1 MRTTVRTP
9 NPIHPVMKTAKQR
22 LKMINM
28 KIFLKKG
35 LLLGLSV
42 FLMESCA
49 PKLSQKTAN
58 TPLPETYAQGGDTAN
73 SAQIPWRS
81 FFQDSALI
89 SLIDTALGTNQEL
102 NIRLQEIARRNNE
115 ILARRGEYLP
125 FVGLQA
131 GAGLDKTPRY
141 TPLGA
146 NEATTDIAPGK
157 AMPDPVPDLMFGAV
171 ASWEIDIWNKLH
183 QAKDAAAAEYLAS
196 IEGRNFMIT
205 TLVAEIARNYYEL
218 LALDNQL
225 QILDQNIQIQSN
237 ALEIVKLQKEAS
249 KVNELAVR
257 RFDALVLRT
266 RSLRFQVSQ
275 AIIEKENTLNF
286 LLGRYPQPIPRKQGN
301 LMELAVVQLDCGK
314 PLDLLANRPDIRA
327 AEQSLIAAN
336 LDLKVAKANFYPSL
350 DLSAGLG
357 LQAFNTAYLLRT
369 PESLLFGLAGDITA
383 PLINRRAL
391 KAAYYNAGAEQ
402 IETVFRYEQSVLNAY
417 IEVANAQSK
426 ISNLSQS
433 LSLRIEEVAAL
444 NESVI
449 ISNDLF
455 KSARADYMEVL
466 MTQRDALEA
475 KFDLI
480 ETKKEQLLTQ
490 VALYQALGGG
500 WQ

>member
-1 MRTTVRTP
+1 
-9 NPIHPVMKTAKQR
+9 MKTNKQTR
-22 LKMINM
+22 KSITM
-28 KIFLKKG
+28 KVILNQG
-35 LLLGLSV
+35 LLLGLSL
-42 FLMESCA
+42 FLLGSCA

-58 TPLPETYAQGGDTAN
+58 TPLPEAYTPSSDTAN
-73 SAQIPWRS
+73 SAEIPWRS
-81 FFQDSALI
+81 FFKDSLLIGLIDSALNN
-89 SLIDTALGTNQEL
+89 NQEL

-115 ILARRGEYLP
+115 ILARKGEYLP

-196 IEGRNFMIT
+196 IEGRNFMVT

-225 QILDQNIQIQSN
+225 QILDRNIQIQSD
-237 ALEIVKLQKEAS
+237 ALEIVKLQKVAS

-257 RFDALVLRT
+257 RFEALVLRT
-266 RSLRFQVSQ
+266 RSLRFQVLQ
-275 AIIEKENTLNF
+275 EITEKENSLNF
-286 LLGRYPQPIPRKQGN
+286 LLGRYPQAIPRKQGS
-301 LMELAVVQLDCGK
+301 LMDLPLANITSGK

-327 AEQSLIAAN
+327 AEQSLVAAN
-336 LDLKVAKANFYPSL
+336 LELKVAKANFYPSL
-350 DLSAGLG
+350 DLNAGLG
-357 LQAFNTAYLLRT
+357 LQAFNTAYLLRS
-369 PESLLFGLAGDITA
+369 PESLLFGLAGDLTA

-391 KAAYYNAGAEQ
+391 QAAYFNAGAEQ
-402 IETVFRYEQSVLNAY
+402 IQTVFAYEQCVLNAY
-417 IEVANAQSK
+417 IEVANAQAK
-426 ISNLSQS
+426 INNLSMS
-433 LSLRIEEVAAL
+433 LDLRIKEVEAL
-444 NESVI
+444 NASII

-490 VALYQALGGG
+490 VVLYQALGGG
-500 WQ
+500 WK

>member
-1 MRTTVRTP
+1 
-9 NPIHPVMKTAKQR
+9 MKTAKEIQ
-22 LKMINM
+22 KMITM
-28 KIFLKKG
+28 KVILKQG
-35 LLLGLSV
+35 LLLGASL
-42 FLMESCA
+42 FLLGSCA
-49 PKLSQKTAN
+49 PKLSQKTAS
-58 TPLPETYAQGGDTAN
+58 TPLPEAYTQSSDTAN

-81 FFQDSALI
+81 FFQDSVLI
-89 SLIDTALGTNQEL
+89 GLIDSALSNNQEL

-115 ILARRGEYLP
+115 ILARKGEYLP

-141 TPLGA
+141 TPFGA
-146 NEATTDIAPGK
+146 NEATTDIAPGE
-157 AMPDPVPDLMFGAV
+157 AMPDPVPDLIFGAV

-183 QAKDAAAAEYLAS
+183 RAKDAAAAEYLAS
-196 IEGRNFMIT
+196 IEGRNFMVT

-225 QILDQNIQIQSN
+225 QILDRNIQIQSN
-237 ALEIVKLQKEAS
+237 ALEIVKLQKVAS

-257 RFDALVLRT
+257 RFEALVLRT
-266 RSLRFQVSQ
+266 RSLRFQVLQ
-275 AIIEKENTLNF
+275 EITEKENTLNF
-286 LLGRYPQPIPRKQGN
+286 LLGRYPQPIPRKKGN
-301 LMELAVVQLDCGK
+301 LMDLPVANIASGK
-314 PLDLLANRPDIRA
+314 PLDLLANRPDIRS
-327 AEQSLIAAN
+327 AEQSLVAAN
-336 LDLKVAKANFYPSL
+336 LEVKVAKANFYPSL

-391 KAAYYNAGAEQ
+391 KAAYFNAGAEQ
-402 IETVFRYEQSVLNAY
+402 IETVFRYEQSVLQAY
-417 IEVANAQSK
+417 IEVANAQAK

-433 LSLRIEEVAAL
+433 LELRSKEVEAL

-475 KFDLI
+475 KFELI

-500 WQ
+500 WK